1 MDSWTESLMA
11 ASIGLKNR
19 KWGISMERKRE
30 LKQQFKETPI
40 EAGVYQI
47 KNTGN
52 NKIFIGST
60 NNLKSLNGVRFSLET
75 NGYMPNQELQEEWN
89 QFGKEAFEISV
100 LEKLKKKDDPYF
112 NEKEALEKL
121 EEKWLE
127 ELQPYGDKGYNKK
140 K

>member
-1 MDSWTESLMA
+1 
-11 ASIGLKNR
+11 
-19 KWGISMERKRE
+19 MERKRE

-40 EAGVYQI
+40 EAGIYQI
-47 KNTGN
+47 KNTVN

-75 NGYMPNQELQEEWN
+75 NGYMPNRGLQEEWN

-112 NEKEALEKL
+112 KEKEALGKL

-127 ELQPYGDKGYNKK
+127 ELQPFGDKGYNQE
-140 K
+140 

>member
-1 MDSWTESLMA
+1 
-11 ASIGLKNR
+11 
-19 KWGISMERKRE
+19 MERKRE
-30 LKQQFKETPI
+30 LKQQFKETTI

-47 KNTGN
+47 KNTVN
-52 NKIFIGST
+52 NKIFIKST

-75 NGYMPNQELQEEWN
+75 NGYMPNRELQEEWN

-100 LEKLKKKDDPYF
+100 LEKLKKKDVPYF

-127 ELQPYGDKGYNKK
+127 ELQPFGDKGYN
-140 K
+140 

>member
-1 MDSWTESLMA
+1 
-11 ASIGLKNR
+11 
-19 KWGISMERKRE
+19 MERKRE

-47 KNTGN
+47 KNTVN

-75 NGYMPNQELQEEWN
+75 NTYMPNRELQDEWN
-89 QFGKEAFEISV
+89 QFGKEAFEIDI

-127 ELQPYGDKGYNKK
+127 ELQPFGKKGITRKNDVWGSHTSFL
-140 K
+140 

>member
-1 MDSWTESLMA
+1 
-11 ASIGLKNR
+11 
-19 KWGISMERKRE
+19 MERKRE

-47 KNTGN
+47 KNTVN

-75 NGYMPNQELQEEWN
+75 NGYMPNRELQDEWN
-89 QFGKEAFEISV
+89 QYGKEAFEISI
-100 LEKLKKKDDPYF
+100 LEKLKKKNDPYF

-127 ELQPYGDKGYNKK
+127 ELQPYGDKGYNKVLK
-140 K
+140 G